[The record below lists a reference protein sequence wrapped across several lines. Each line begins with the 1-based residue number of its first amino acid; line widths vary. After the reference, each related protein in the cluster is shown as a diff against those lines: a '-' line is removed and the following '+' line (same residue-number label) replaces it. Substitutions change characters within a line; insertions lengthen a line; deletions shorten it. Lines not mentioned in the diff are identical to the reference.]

1 MILST
6 APTVRWLACIT
17 GVSALSDEPLSE
29 AGFETLAIRE
39 GLTRGFEQEHS
50 DPIYATSSFV
60 FESAEEAAATFAGD
74 RAGNTYSRFSN
85 PTVSVFEKR
94 LAALEGGEDCVA
106 TSSGMSAILTLCLTV
121 LKSGDHVVCSKNVF
135 GSTVS
140 LFNNILTKLDIEVSF
155 VSLRNLEEWRAAVT
169 PKTKLF
175 FCETPSN
182 PICEVGDIRAIASI
196 AHASNALLAVDNC
209 FCTPALQRPLALD
222 ADVVMHSATKYLDGQ
237 GRVLGGALVGTTE
250 LMADVRSFVRVCGPS
265 MSPFNAWV
273 FSKGLE
279 TLQLR
284 MNAHSASAMALAE
297 WLSAHERVTTVNY
310 CGLESHPDHQLAA
323 SQQSAFGGVLSFEM
337 AGGQDEAWA
346 FINGVRLMSLTA
358 NLGDVKTTI
367 CHPASTTHGRLSDD
381 QKREA
386 GITPSLIR
394 IAVGLEDVA
403 DLIKDCERG
412 FKALSA

>member
-1 MILST
+1 MRSSAYIIG
-6 APTVRWLACIT
+6 AN
-17 GVSALSDEPLSE
+17 ALSDTPLSE

-39 GLTRGFEQEHS
+39 GLIRGFEQEHS

-60 FESAEEAAATFAGD
+60 FESAEQAAATFSGERD
-74 RAGNTYSRFSN
+74 GNTYSRFSN

-121 LKSGDHVVCSKNVF
+121 LKTGDHVVCSRNVF
-135 GSTVS
+135 GSTVG
-140 LFNNILTKLDIEVSF
+140 LFNNILTKLGIDVSF
-155 VSLRNLEEWRAAVT
+155 VSLRDLRDWQAAVT

-182 PICEVGDIRAIASI
+182 PICEVGDIRQIAEI
-196 AHASNALLAVDNC
+196 AHGANALLAVDNC
-209 FCTPALQRPLALD
+209 FCTPALQKPLELG

-237 GRVLGGALVGTTE
+237 GRVLGGALVGGAE
-250 LMADVRSFVRVCGPS
+250 LMADVRAFVRVCGPS

-284 MNAHSASAMALAE
+284 MDAHSARAMTLAN
-297 WLSAHERVTTVNY
+297 WLVSHDKVSKVNY
-310 CGLESHPDHQLAA
+310 CGLKTHPDHELAK
-323 SQQSAFGGVLSFEM
+323 SQQSAFGGVLSFEVI
-337 AGGQDEAWA
+337 GGQAEAWA
-346 FINGVRLMSLTA
+346 FINSTRLMSLTA

-367 CHPASTTHGRLSDD
+367 CHPASTTHGRLSDE
-381 QKREA
+381 QKQEA
-386 GITPSLIR
+386 GITSSLIR
-394 IAVGLEDVA
+394 IAVGLEDVSDIIA
-403 DLIKDCERG
+403 DCERG
-412 FKALSA
+412 FSAL

>member
-1 MILST
+1 M
-6 APTVRWLACIT
+6 
-17 GVSALSDEPLSE
+17 SDTPLSQ

-39 GLTRGFEQEHS
+39 GLIRGYEQEHS

-60 FESAEEAAATFAGD
+60 FESAEQAAATFSGERD
-74 RAGNTYSRFSN
+74 GNTYSRFSN

-121 LKSGDHVVCSKNVF
+121 LKTGDHVVCSRNVF

-140 LFNNILTKLDIEVSF
+140 LFNNILTKLGIEVSF
-155 VSLRNLEEWRAAVT
+155 VALRELEQWREAVS
-169 PKTKLF
+169 PRTKLF

-182 PICEVGDIRAIASI
+182 PICEVGDIRAIAAI
-196 AHASNALLAVDNC
+196 ARASNVLLAVDNC
-209 FCTPALQRPLALD
+209 FCTPALQKPLELG

-237 GRVLGGALVGTTE
+237 GRVLGGALVGTAD
-250 LMADVRSFVRVCGPS
+250 LMGDVRAFVRVCGPS

-279 TLQLR
+279 TLRLR
-284 MNAHSASAMALAE
+284 MDAHSTRAMTLAK
-297 WLSAHERVTTVNY
+297 WLAGHDKVTKVNY
-310 CGLESHPDHQLAA
+310 CGLETHPDHKLA
-323 SQQSAFGGVLSFEM
+323 STQQSAFGGVLSFEVTGDQ
-337 AGGQDEAWA
+337 AAAWS
-346 FINGVRLMSLTA
+346 FINNTRLMSLTA

-367 CHPASTTHGRLSDD
+367 CHPASTTHGRLSDE

-386 GITPSLIR
+386 GITNSLIR
-394 IAVGLEDVA
+394 IAVGLEDIS
-403 DLIKDCERG
+403 DLIVDCERG
-412 FKALSA
+412 FSIL

>member
-6 APTVRWLACIT
+6 ALTVRWLACIT

-39 GLTRGFEQEHS
+39 GLSRGFEQEHS

-74 RAGNTYSRFSN
+74 RHGNTYSRFSN

-140 LFNNILTKLDIEVSF
+140 LFNNILTKLDIDVSF
-155 VSLRNLEEWRAAVT
+155 VSLRNLDEWQAAVT
-169 PKTKLF
+169 PRTKLF

-196 AHASNALLAVDNC
+196 AHASSALLAVDNC
-209 FCTPALQRPLALD
+209 FCTPALQRPLALE

-237 GRVLGGALVGTTE
+237 GRVLGGALVGTAE
-250 LMADVRSFVRVCGPS
+250 LMADVRAFVRVCGPS

-284 MNAHSASAMALAE
+284 MNAHSASAMTLAK
-297 WLSAHERVTTVNY
+297 WLSAHERVTKVNY

-337 AGGQDEAWA
+337 AGGQEEAWA
-346 FINGVRLMSLTA
+346 FINRVRLMSLTA

-367 CHPASTTHGRLSDD
+367 CHPASTTHGRLSDN

-386 GITPSLIR
+386 GITQSLIR

-412 FKALSA
+412 FKTLSA

>member
-1 MILST
+1 
-6 APTVRWLACIT
+6 
-17 GVSALSDEPLSE
+17 
-29 AGFETLAIRE
+29 
-39 GLTRGFEQEHS
+39 
-50 DPIYATSSFV
+50 
-60 FESAEEAAATFAGD
+60 
-74 RAGNTYSRFSN
+74 
-85 PTVSVFEKR
+85 VFEKR

-140 LFNNILTKLDIEVSF
+140 LFNNILTKLDIDVSF
-155 VSLRNLEEWRAAVT
+155 VSLRNLDEWQAAVT
-169 PKTKLF
+169 PRTKLF

-196 AHASNALLAVDNC
+196 AHASSALLAVDNC
-209 FCTPALQRPLALD
+209 FCTPALQRPLALE

-237 GRVLGGALVGTTE
+237 GRVLGGALVGTAE
-250 LMADVRSFVRVCGPS
+250 LMADVRAFVRVCGPS

-284 MNAHSASAMALAE
+284 MNAHSASAMTLAK
-297 WLSAHERVTTVNY
+297 WLSAHERVTKVNY

-346 FINGVRLMSLTA
+346 FINRVRLMSLTA

-367 CHPASTTHGRLSDD
+367 CHPASTTHGRLSDN

-386 GITPSLIR
+386 GITQSLIR

-412 FKALSA
+412 FQALSA